1 MARLKRPS
9 TANSLKAS
17 REATLMT
24 APRRR
29 GSMARTAAPVSRV
42 TARTWTSISEEA
54 TSGGSS
60 TKGM

>member
-1 MARLKRPS
+1 
-9 TANSLKAS
+9 
-17 REATLMT
+17 MT